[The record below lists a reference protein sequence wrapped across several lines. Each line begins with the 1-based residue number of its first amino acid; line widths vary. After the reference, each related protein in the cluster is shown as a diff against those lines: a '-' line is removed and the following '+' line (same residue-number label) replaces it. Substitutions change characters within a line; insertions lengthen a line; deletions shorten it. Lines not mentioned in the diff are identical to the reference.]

1 MSDWLFCD
9 CDWPDGPTTFLE
21 FGKTL
26 TWIMWRGQVNV
37 KSLVFLSGQAN
48 KNSSEIILMTW
59 TERCNCWV
67 VYRCM
72 HELCVGTL
80 VIIYNNFYS
89 CWEVWLSNYHFQIWV
104 LQIIFLHT
112 HFTGF
117 IQFKYIPK
125 LRHKFSCF
133 PRIDSFGKYLHVAW
147 LRVFQRKKKQIH
159 PRLPQMGSLRLLSEI
174 VKKVN
179 IVFSSQDLQVL
190 FSQDL

>member
-1 MSDWLFCD
+1 MLSKCVGFVQYVNQFSFITKLKFWRRKLSYINSFFLSDWLFCD

-26 TWIMWRGQVNV
+26 TWIMWLGQVNV

-48 KNSSEIILMTW
+48 KNSSEIILMTR
-59 TERCNCWV
+59 TERFNCGE

-89 CWEVWLSNYHFQIWV
+89 CWEVWLSNYHLQIWV
-104 LQIIFLHT
+104 LQVIFLHT

-117 IQFKYIPK
+117 IYNPK
-125 LRHKFSCF
+125 LR
-133 PRIDSFGKYLHVAW
+133 
-147 LRVFQRKKKQIH
+147 
-159 PRLPQMGSLRLLSEI
+159 
-174 VKKVN
+174 
-179 IVFSSQDLQVL
+179 
-190 FSQDL
+190 